1 MKNVVVFYSGKV
13 ISSMLYLIKMIASK
27 ENGGFQSL
35 GTDYI
40 IMVNVGVCENKD

>member
-27 ENGGFQSL
+27 ENGGLQSWHGDYFL
-35 GTDYI
+35 GTDR
-40 IMVNVGVCENKD
+40 